1 MTYLREKFITIIY
14 LLIFIHLFDHHH
26 LFAGIPNSAKNG
38 MVVSASELASEVGL
52 KILKNGGN
60 AIDASVAVGFALSV
74 TYPFAGNLGGG
85 GFMVIHFADVK
96 IHQ

>member
-1 MTYLREKFITIIY
+1 
-14 LLIFIHLFDHHH
+14 
-26 LFAGIPNSAKNG
+26 

-52 KILKNGGN
+52 KILKDGGN

-85 GFMVIHFADVK
+85 GFMVIHFADGRNTSVLTK
-96 IHQ
+96 ICIWMKREIISRS